1 MHLAPE
7 ALFPDRD
14 GHCLLHAS
22 LGVLDG
28 EGEVACRLR
37 ALHHDYQLAVE
48 QAHGG
53 LGERLQRRGIAIA
66 YGPEGAGAADVEAQ
80 LVGGSGDEGAALVDE
95 RDGDEGQVLAVGLQR
110 GGLLGPGVQLQVM
123 GLAGGAY
130 GLFSAAFARFIVD
143 DDLEGARFVLHVV
156 PSQAVSVQAVFLG
169 KCLAVELPVPVF
181 FHFLDA
187 SLALAVDEELGFVV
201 VGIAVDGSDLAPTL
215 LAPGDM
221 ICPLSPSS
229 S

>member
-1 MHLAPE
+1 
-7 ALFPDRD
+7 
-14 GHCLLHAS
+14 
-22 LGVLDG
+22 
-28 EGEVACRLR
+28 
-37 ALHHDYQLAVE
+37 
-48 QAHGG
+48 
-53 LGERLQRRGIAIA
+53 
-66 YGPEGAGAADVEAQ
+66 
-80 LVGGSGDEGAALVDE
+80 
-95 RDGDEGQVLAVGLQR
+95 
-110 GGLLGPGVQLQVM
+110 M

-221 ICPLSPSS
+221 NLSLVTLSP
-229 S
+229 